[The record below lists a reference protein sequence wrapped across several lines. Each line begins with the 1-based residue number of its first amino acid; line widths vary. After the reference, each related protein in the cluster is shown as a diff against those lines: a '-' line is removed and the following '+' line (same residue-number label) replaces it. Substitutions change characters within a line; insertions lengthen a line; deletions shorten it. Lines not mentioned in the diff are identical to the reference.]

1 MHNKRRMSILVVD
14 DSNLN
19 RQVLVDFL
27 QTKDFDIKEAED
39 GQKALDMIQAEK
51 PDVVLLDLI
60 MPVMDGFETM
70 EKLRELNISVPI
82 IVITA
87 YIKENTYVRCKE
99 LGAAGFLNKPV
110 KMQELYNII
119 SGIVDK
125 HPDKTVD

>member
-1 MHNKRRMSILVVD
+1 MESKKKTTILIVD

-19 RQVLVDFL
+19 RQILVDFL
-27 QTKDFDIKEAED
+27 ETKDFDIKEAVD
-39 GQKALDMIQAEK
+39 GKQGLEMIQSEK
-51 PDVVLLDLI
+51 PDIVLLDLI

-70 EKLRELNISVPI
+70 ENLIKMGISVPI

-110 KMQELYNII
+110 KMHELYNII
-119 SGIVDK
+119 SGILDNRNK
-125 HPDKTVD
+125 

>member
-1 MHNKRRMSILVVD
+1 MMENKKKITILIVD

-19 RQVLVDFL
+19 RAVLVDFL
-27 QTKDFDIKEAED
+27 ETKDFNLIEAVD
-39 GQKALDMIQAEK
+39 GKQGLEMIQSER
-51 PDVVLLDLI
+51 PDIVLLDLI

-70 EKLRELNISVPI
+70 ENLIKMGISVPI

-110 KMQELYNII
+110 KMHELYNII
-119 SGIVDK
+119 SGILDNRNK
-125 HPDKTVD
+125 

>member
-1 MHNKRRMSILVVD
+1 MMDNKKKTTILIVD

-27 QTKDFDIKEAED
+27 VTKDFEVKEAVD
-39 GQKALDMIQAEK
+39 GKQGLEMIQNDK
-51 PDVVLLDLI
+51 PDIVLLDLI

-70 EKLRELNISVPI
+70 ENLLKLGISVPI

-110 KMQELYNII
+110 KMHELYNII
-119 SGIVDK
+119 SGIIDNRNN
-125 HPDKTVD
+125 

>member
-1 MHNKRRMSILVVD
+1 MDKKKKICILVVD

-19 RQVLVDFL
+19 RQVLVEFL
-27 QTKDFDIKEAED
+27 QTKDFDIIEAVD
-39 GQKALDMIQAEK
+39 GKQGIEYIQTYK

-70 EKLRELNISVPI
+70 DNLRKMGISIPI

-110 KMQELYNII
+110 KMHELYNII
-119 SGIVDK
+119 SGIIDNREK
-125 HPDKTVD
+125 